1 MDFTILEDRW
11 HLAAPLITCTLNGAI
26 FGGEGRLAMGE
37 LGLDGRVETVGLRKI
52 LETYFFIF
60 FLPRGMDIQ
69 CTIKYHFKF
78 SLFNSTSLELPMAK
92 VT

>member
-1 MDFTILEDRW
+1 MIFFLPRGKALE
-11 HLAAPLITCTLNGAI
+11 LIRKGVI
-26 FGGEGRLAMGE
+26 PVVSSG
-37 LGLDGRVETVGLRKI
+37 GLRKI